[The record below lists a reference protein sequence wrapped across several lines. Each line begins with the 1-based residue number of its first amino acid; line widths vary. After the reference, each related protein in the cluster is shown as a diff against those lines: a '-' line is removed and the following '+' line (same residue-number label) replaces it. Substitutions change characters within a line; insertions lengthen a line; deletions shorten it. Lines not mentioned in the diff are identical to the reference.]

1 VEAKPVQ
8 VPSVIP
14 NYPAAPRADTV
25 DRYGEVA
32 VPDPFRPLEDLDAPA
47 TVAWVEAENAV
58 TQAFLAAV
66 PERDAIRARL
76 QTLWDYER
84 RGMPSRE
91 GSRYAYFKNDG
102 LQNQAVLF
110 VADTPRGDG
119 ARVLLDPNTLSAD
132 GTVALNA
139 TSFSEDGSK
148 LAYALSSSGSD
159 WQTWRVRDVATGSD
173 LADEVRWS
181 KFTSATWL
189 HDGSGFF
196 YGRFDTPD
204 ESAQFKDANYFHKIF
219 LHRVGTDQAADEL
232 VYERPDQKEWN
243 FSPEVSGD
251 GRWLIIDAHQGTDPK
266 NRLFV
271 LDLRDRSA
279 PAVQLATDGD
289 ASWTYLGNDD
299 ERFYLITTLDAPRG
313 RIVARTLGAANTES
327 IVPESEDTLEDAT
340 LFGEKFIVQYLRD
353 AHALVRRFAIDGSVR
368 GEIALPGLGTVGGF
382 GGRRT
387 QTETFFAFTSY
398 TRPTTIY
405 RYDVSRE
412 SVEVIFAPDVA
423 FDPDDFE
430 SELIFYPSKDGT
442 RIPLIISRKKG
453 MPRSPEQPTILYAY
467 GGFNISLTPA
477 FSPATLGWMDLGGAF
492 AVANLRGGG
501 EYGEGWHLAGT
512 RENKQNVFDDFI
524 AGADYLV
531 AQGYTSREKLA
542 IMGGSNGGLL
552 VGATLTQ
559 RPDLCAAALPAVGV
573 MDMLRFQNFTIGWA
587 WTTDYGSSD
596 EPEMFPILYRY
607 SPLHAIRDGVAYPAT
622 LVTTA
627 DHDDRVF
634 PAHSFKFAARLQEA
648 QAGPAPILIRIES
661 KAGHGA
667 GKPTTKLI
675 EEAADRYAFLVRVLG
690 FSPSS
695 SV

>member
-1 VEAKPVQ
+1 VEAEPVL
-8 VPSVIP
+8 VPSIALA
-14 NYPAAPRADTV
+14 YPAAPRADIV
-25 DRYGEVA
+25 DSYGDVA

-47 TVAWVEAENAV
+47 TVAWVEGENAV
-58 TQAFLAAV
+58 TQAFLAEV

-91 GSRYAYFKNDG
+91 GSHYTYFKNDG
-102 LQNQAVLF
+102 LQNQAVLY

-119 ARVLLDPNTLSAD
+119 ARVLLDPNTLSDD

-148 LAYALSSSGSD
+148 LAYALSASGSD
-159 WQTWRVRDVATGSD
+159 WQTWRVRDVATGTD
-173 LADEVRWS
+173 LADEIRWS
-181 KFTSATWL
+181 KFTSAAWL

-204 ESAQFKDANYFHKIF
+204 ESTQFKDANYFHKIF
-219 LHRVGTDQAADEL
+219 LHRLGTEQAADEL
-232 VYERPDQKEWN
+232 IYERPDQREWN
-243 FSPEVSGD
+243 FSPEVSSD
-251 GRWLIIDAHQGTDPK
+251 GRWLIVRAQQGTDPK
-266 NRLFV
+266 NRLYV
-271 LDLRDRSA
+271 LDLRDPSA
-279 PAVQLATDGD
+279 SAVPLAADGD

-299 ERFYLITTLDAPRG
+299 ARFYLVTTLDAPRG
-313 RIVARTLGAANTES
+313 RIVARTLGGGQTEA
-327 IVPESEDTLEDAT
+327 IVPESTDTLEDAT
-340 LFGEKFIVQYLRD
+340 LFGGTFIVQYLRD
-353 AHALVRRFAIDGSVR
+353 AHAVVRRFPIDGAAL

-387 QTETFFAFTSY
+387 ETETFFAFTSY

-405 RYDVSRE
+405 RYDVARDTA
-412 SVEVIFAPDVA
+412 EVIFAPAVA
-423 FDPDDFE
+423 FDPDAFE
-430 SELIFYPSKDGT
+430 SELVFYPSKDGT

-453 MPRSPEQPTILYAY
+453 TPRDPAQPTILYGY

-477 FSPATLGWMDLGGAF
+477 FSPGTLGWMDMGGAF

-501 EYGEGWHLAGT
+501 EYGEAWHLAGT
-512 RENKQNVFDDFI
+512 REKKQNVFDDFI
-524 AGADYLV
+524 AGAEYLI

-596 EPEMFPILYRY
+596 EPEMFPILHGY

-622 LVTTA
+622 LITTA

-648 QAGPAPILIRIES
+648 QGGPAPILIRIES

-667 GKPTTKLI
+667 GKPTTKMI

>member
-1 VEAKPVQ
+1 VEAEPVL
-8 VPSVIP
+8 VPSIALA
-14 NYPAAPRADTV
+14 YPAAPRADIV
-25 DRYGEVA
+25 DSYGDVA

-47 TVAWVEAENAV
+47 TVAWVEGENAV
-58 TQAFLAAV
+58 TQAFLAEV

-91 GSRYAYFKNDG
+91 GSHYTYFKNDG
-102 LQNQAVLF
+102 LQNQAVLY

-119 ARVLLDPNTLSAD
+119 ARVLLDPNTLSDD

-148 LAYALSSSGSD
+148 LAYALSASGSD
-159 WQTWRVRDVATGSD
+159 WQTWRVRDVATGTD
-173 LADEVRWS
+173 LADEIRWS
-181 KFTSATWL
+181 KFTSAAWL

-219 LHRVGTDQAADEL
+219 LHRLGTEQAADEL
-232 VYERPDQKEWN
+232 IYERPDQKEWN
-243 FSPEVSGD
+243 FSPEVSSD
-251 GRWLIIDAHQGTDPK
+251 GRWLIVRAQQGTDPK
-266 NRLFV
+266 NRLYV
-271 LDLRDRSA
+271 LDLRDPSA
-279 PAVQLATDGD
+279 SAVPLAADGD

-299 ERFYLITTLDAPRG
+299 ARFYLVTTLDAPRG
-313 RIVARTLGAANTES
+313 RIVARTLGGGQTEA
-327 IVPESEDTLEDAT
+327 IVPESTDTLEDAT
-340 LFGEKFIVQYLRD
+340 LFGGTFIVQYLRD
-353 AHALVRRFAIDGSVR
+353 AHAVVRRFAIDGAAL

-387 QTETFFAFTSY
+387 ETETFFAFTSY

-405 RYDVSRE
+405 RYDVARDTA
-412 SVEVIFAPDVA
+412 EVIFAPAVA
-423 FDPDDFE
+423 FDPDAFE
-430 SELIFYPSKDGT
+430 SELVFYPSKDGT

-453 MPRSPEQPTILYAY
+453 TPRDPAQPTILYGY

-477 FSPATLGWMDLGGAF
+477 FSPGTLGWMDMGGAF

-501 EYGEGWHLAGT
+501 EYGEAWHLDGT
-512 RENKQNVFDDFI
+512 REKKQNVFDDFI
-524 AGADYLV
+524 AGAEYLI

-596 EPEMFPILYRY
+596 EPEMFPILHGY

-622 LVTTA
+622 LITTA

-648 QAGPAPILIRIES
+648 QGGPAPILIRIES

-667 GKPTTKLI
+667 GKPTTKMI